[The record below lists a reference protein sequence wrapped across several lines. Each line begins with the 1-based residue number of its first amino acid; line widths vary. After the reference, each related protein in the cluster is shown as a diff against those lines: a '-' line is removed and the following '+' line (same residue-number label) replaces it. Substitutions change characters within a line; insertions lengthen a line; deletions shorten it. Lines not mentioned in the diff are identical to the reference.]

1 MKSVRSLL
9 LFIYSAVSLAVP
21 GFAAENPPGA
31 KALSEPAQTAAASRV
46 APMSLPQVLDAAQ
59 ANNPEI
65 RVAMKRVIV
74 GEAKAPAA
82 GALDDPMVMYRDWG
96 TPLRQ
101 PWNLNQAQNMLMVQQ
116 TFPGFGKRAAR
127 SQVAGKEIEVA
138 KVEVEAVRREVAV
151 RVRKAFLDLLRSSD
165 DSRIHN
171 TQVRLTREAL
181 SSAQVKYTVGKAPQQ
196 DVLKAQ
202 IAMTKLAEHLIGLDQ
217 DAALARAELNTLM
230 GRSPD
235 APLEIVGEY
244 TTPASMPALL
254 DLEKA
259 ALESRPEL
267 LAIQKEA
274 EVADAKTGVAKLGY
288 KPDFTVA
295 AGYMV
300 MPVGSMTRNTYSA
313 EVTLNLPWLNK
324 RKHDAEIAEARTM
337 AEVTRSEYETRR
349 AAVFLE
355 IQQALTRAQ
364 AAQRSL
370 KLYQDTLR
378 PQTEATVK
386 AAAAAYQH
394 DRTDFLNLI
403 DSQNMLLEVETSY
416 YKAAAALDAR
426 LAELERAVGAP
437 IPHDTRTGAEEA
449 K

>member
-1 MKSVRSLL
+1 VRTRLL
-9 LFIYSAVSLAVP
+9 LLIYALMFVECL
-21 GFAAENPPGA
+21 AAENPPSGSDVKTTQSA
-31 KALSEPAQTAAASRV
+31 VANRV
-46 APMSLPQVLDAAQ
+46 APMSLQQVLDAAQ
-59 ANNPEI
+59 SNNPEI
-65 RVAMKRVIV
+65 RSALRRVV
-74 GEAKAPAA
+74 VSEAKAPGA
-82 GALDDPMVMYRDWG
+82 GALEDPMVMYRDWG

-116 TFPGFGKRAAR
+116 AFPGFGKRAAR
-127 SQVAGKEIEVA
+127 SQVAGKGVEVA
-138 KVEVEAVRREVAV
+138 RLEVEAVRREVAV

-165 DSRIHN
+165 EHRIHDA
-171 TQVRLTREAL
+171 QMRLTRDGL

-202 IAMTKLAEHLIGLDQ
+202 IAMTRLAEHLIGLDQ
-217 DAALARAELNTLM
+217 DAGLARAELNTLM

-235 APLEIVGEY
+235 APLEVVGEY
-244 TTPASMPALL
+244 ATPTLLPALL
-254 DLEKA
+254 DLEKT
-259 ALESRPEL
+259 ALDNRPEL
-267 LAIQKEA
+267 LAIQKQA
-274 EVADAKTGVAKLGY
+274 EVADAKTGVAKLGT
-288 KPDFTVA
+288 KPDFTIA

-300 MPVGSMTRNTYSA
+300 MPVGSMTRNTYTA
-313 EVTLNLPWLNK
+313 EVTMNLPWLNK

-337 AEVTRSEYETRR
+337 AEVTRSEYESRR

-355 IQQALTRAQ
+355 IQQALLRAQ

-370 KLYQDTLR
+370 KLYRDTLR
-378 PQTEATVK
+378 PQTQATVQ

-403 DSQNMLLEVETSY
+403 DSQNMLLDVETAY

-426 LAELERAVGAP
+426 LAEVERAVGTP
-437 IPHDTRTGAEEA
+437 IPNDTRAGAEET